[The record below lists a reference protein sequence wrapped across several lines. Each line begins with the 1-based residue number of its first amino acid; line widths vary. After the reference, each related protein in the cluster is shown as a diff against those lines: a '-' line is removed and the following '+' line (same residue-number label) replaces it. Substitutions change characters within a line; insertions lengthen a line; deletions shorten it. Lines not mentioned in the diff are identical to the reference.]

1 VLTEL
6 WKDTQCLLA
15 PATAQDLQG
24 ALQKLRIAP
33 ILNGYRGKPAA
44 NIDSLVSAILT
55 LQQHVVGSALAE
67 VELNPVLVTT
77 NSAVAVDAL
86 IIEEK

>member
-1 VLTEL
+1 MLTEL
-6 WKDTQCLLA
+6 WKDTQCILA
-15 PATAQDLQG
+15 PATAQDMHG

-44 NIDSLVSAILT
+44 NIESLVSAILT
-55 LQQHVVGSALAE
+55 LQQHVVGSNLAE

-77 NSAVAVDAL
+77 TSSVAVDAL